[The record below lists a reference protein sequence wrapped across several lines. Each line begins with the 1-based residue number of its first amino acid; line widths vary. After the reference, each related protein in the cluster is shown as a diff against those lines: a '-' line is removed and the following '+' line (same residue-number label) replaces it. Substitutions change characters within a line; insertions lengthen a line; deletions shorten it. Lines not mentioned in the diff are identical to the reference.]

1 MDDFFAQKRIAIVL
15 IPEPII
21 PAIRDSKRNLENR
34 LGTKELKKLIIEGNI
49 IYPVIPPRKP
59 IIQNIRTIRYL
70 FIV

>member
-1 MDDFFAQKRIAIVL
+1 LDDFFAQKRIAIVL

-34 LGTKELKKLIIEGNI
+34 FGTNELKKLIIVGKI